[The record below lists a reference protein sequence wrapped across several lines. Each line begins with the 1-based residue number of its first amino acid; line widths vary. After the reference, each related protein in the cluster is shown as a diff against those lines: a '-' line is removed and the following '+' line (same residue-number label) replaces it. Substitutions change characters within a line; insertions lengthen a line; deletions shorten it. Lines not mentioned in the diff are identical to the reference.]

1 MSQPLDDLMGN
12 ALTEPISDMS
22 DDRDVEV
29 QVVDDRPVEDQV
41 GPRDEARLPADAD
54 AEEIENVGG
63 RAGKRIQQLK
73 YEFHEER
80 RNKEAAVRMQEEAV
94 RYAQQVDSQNRDLRG
109 VLERGEKV
117 LLSEIHSRTDSQ
129 LSAAK
134 EKYKKAY
141 ESGDSDEIVDAQE
154 QLNRTVIEAQQ
165 ASQYTPVV
173 EDQNR
178 QAMEQQAYMQ
188 QVAMQRRAQ
197 MQQAQQMQH
206 AQRAQL
212 AQRQAQEDPNL
223 KDWMSNN
230 RWFGEDTEKTQF
242 AMGVH
247 ENLVSKEGLDPR
259 SNEYYSRIDERMRE
273 VFPGTFSDQGSG
285 DPAVGRGMTTVVA
298 PARRGGAPPRRVQLT
313 STQVSLAK
321 RLGITPEQYAKQL
334 TKENR

>member
-12 ALTEPISDMS
+12 SLTEPIADMAEDS
-22 DDRDVEV
+22 DVEV
-29 QVVDDRPVEDQV
+29 QVVDDRPSEDQV
-41 GPRDEARLPADAD
+41 GPRDEARLPDDAD

-94 RYAQQVDSQNRDLRG
+94 RYAQQVDSQNRDLRN

-129 LSAAK
+129 LAAAK
-134 EKYKKAY
+134 DRYKKAY
-141 ESGDSDEIVDAQE
+141 ESGDSDDIVEAQE

-173 EDQNR
+173 EEQNR
-178 QAMEQQAYMQ
+178 QAMQQQAYMQ
-188 QVAMQRRAQ
+188 QAAMQRRAQ
-197 MQQAQQMQH
+197 MQQMQQ
-206 AQRAQL
+206 AQL
-212 AQRQAQEDPNL
+212 AQQQAQQQAQSDPNL
-223 KDWMSNN
+223 QDWMSNN
-230 RWFGEDTEKTQF
+230 KWFGEDTEKTQF

-259 SNEYYSRIDERMRE
+259 SNEYYSRIDQRMRE
-273 VFPGTFSDQGSG
+273 VFPDTFTDQGSG
-285 DPAVGRGMTTVVA
+285 DPAVGQGMTTVVA
-298 PARRGGAPPRRVQLT
+298 PARRGSAPPRKVQLT
-313 STQVSLAK
+313 STQVALAK

-334 TKENR
+334 TKEKR

>member
-12 ALTEPISDMS
+12 SLTEPIADMS
-22 DDRDVEV
+22 EDSDVEV
-29 QVVDDRPVEDQV
+29 QVVDDRPSEDQV
-41 GPRDEARLPADAD
+41 EPRDDSRPALDEDAQ
-54 AEEIENVGG
+54 EIENLGG

-94 RYAQQVDSQNRDLRG
+94 RYAQQVDAQNRDLRG

-141 ESGDSDEIVDAQE
+141 ESGDSDEIVEAQE

-178 QAMEQQAYMQ
+178 QAMQQQAYMQ
-188 QVAMQRRAQ
+188 QVAARRAQ
-197 MQQAQQMQH
+197 MQQAQQ
-206 AQRAQL
+206 AQL
-212 AQRQAQEDPNL
+212 AQQQAQSDPKL
-223 KDWMSNN
+223 QDWMGKNK
-230 RWFGEDTEKTQF
+230 WFGQDSEKTQF
-242 AMGVH
+242 AIGVH
-247 ENLVSKEGLDPR
+247 EKLVREEGLDPR
-259 SNEYYSRIDERMRE
+259 SEEYYSRIDNRMRE
-273 VFPGTFSDQGSG
+273 VFPGTFADQGSG
-285 DPAVGRGMTTVVA
+285 DPAVGQGMTTVVA
-298 PARRGGAPPRRVQLT
+298 PAKRGGAPPRKVQLT

-334 TKENR
+334 TKEKR